1 MSKRQL
7 INGLDKKLQQ
17 NTINE
22 IKELFGEDFLT
33 KGKDLQ
39 RHQLKILWNR
49 VDYLSTVELYLIGN
63 AIKHN
68 KHNIEWIEDLKKK
81 VIKNKE
87 GSIRGF
93 IYELFI
99 SSVISDSI
107 LAEPSQ
113 EGYDLKIK
121 NSGLL
126 DVNLSIKKMLLSE
139 KEIAYKKDFKEL
151 EVQFKKILQ
160 TNKLNGVS
168 LIIKVDKFDFQK
180 AQEIIKKAI
189 TYFKQYPFFEGV
201 IDSMFVSISYM
212 QPNYELYT
220 KKLSYQFNLIIPFDN
235 IEEKRFVKKLS
246 DAVKNINKLNLKEN
260 ELNSIIIGLSPSQ
273 SIYEAKKILEKEI
286 NKGISKSKDD
296 SMFVPLEDINNIDNE
311 DKYRNIIFIILAKH
325 VPVVDN
331 KNDTTHIRHEFAF
344 VLNIKNAIKYK
355 DKFKTLVFSIE
366 LGTIGIIEKESDES
380 YLIIGN
386 NGKISNCYSFQAI
399 CKHQLIRE
407 VEANVRYDFSEKGQH
422 KENTITFFKQGKYI
436 TTISPFNYGEYDN
449 LLIL

>member
-220 KKLSYQFNLIIPFDN
+220 KKLSLICQHFIGHKNYNLTNHF
-235 IEEKRFVKKLS
+235 
-246 DAVKNINKLNLKEN
+246 
-260 ELNSIIIGLSPSQ
+260 
-273 SIYEAKKILEKEI
+273 
-286 NKGISKSKDD
+286 
-296 SMFVPLEDINNIDNE
+296 
-311 DKYRNIIFIILAKH
+311 
-325 VPVVDN
+325 
-331 KNDTTHIRHEFAF
+331 
-344 VLNIKNAIKYK
+344 
-355 DKFKTLVFSIE
+355 
-366 LGTIGIIEKESDES
+366 
-380 YLIIGN
+380 
-386 NGKISNCYSFQAI
+386 
-399 CKHQLIRE
+399 
-407 VEANVRYDFSEKGQH
+407 
-422 KENTITFFKQGKYI
+422 
-436 TTISPFNYGEYDN
+436 
-449 LLIL
+449 